1 MKKRQIQGGLSRR
14 DFLATASALALAAY
28 AGPAFADSPDF
39 GPKPAGLPA
48 PDGPLHWLD
57 TGDTKGVFLKQYLPE
72 YGKARGIEVVYDGL
86 PWKELNTVV
95 PLGIR
100 NGSAPDTFNL
110 PQTLEPAVAIS
121 EGWLQPIDDYVPDF
135 ENWKKAYPNGAFV
148 EGVNVFGG
156 KTYGFTFS
164 TNRRFENALLFD
176 QQMMNDAGYGHI
188 DADHAATFDEMRDAA
203 AKITKNSKGKAYG
216 FIIGGSQVQRWGDT
230 ATMLAQRAGAPVGFR
245 GLIQGIDLK
254 TGQFAFGG
262 DAYVVG
268 VELLLAMRDDGSV
281 FPGSLTIIAPQARE
295 FITQGAAG
303 MIIQGPWNIPAWER
317 RAPNWNFGVSPGP
330 APDKGSL
337 GNPVSVGQLP
347 SSTNMMWLNA
357 KAKNPAYAGDFFHW
371 FGSLA
376 GQTAYATIASCGDPA
391 IFPQASSKAELS
403 DRAHAMLNMAEKYV
417 RISPNPFIRNPEL
430 AKVAAAF
437 NAPTPT
443 LSQAIQGLFAGQLT
457 DPKGT
462 LKKVEDAHNKALD
475 DAIAKAKADGAKV
488 SRDDFVFADWDPNK
502 DFGPADYAKL

>member
-1 MKKRQIQGGLSRR
+1 MKSSSYALSRR
-14 DFLATASALALAAY
+14 AFLQSTAALGLGMVAAPALAEATNF
-28 AGPAFADSPDF
+28 GPA
-39 GPKPAGLPA
+39 PAGLPK
-48 PDGPLHWLD
+48 PNGPLHWLD
-57 TGDTKGVFLKQYLPE
+57 TGDTKGVFLKEYLPE
-72 YGKARGIEVVYDGL
+72 YGKARGIQVVYDGL

-110 PQTLEPAVAIS
+110 PQTLEPAVAIA

-135 ENWKKAYPNGAFV
+135 ENWKKAYPNGAYV

-164 TNRRFENALLFD
+164 AERRYNNALLFD
-176 QQMMNDAGYGHI
+176 QQMMNEAGYDHI
-188 DADHAATFDEMRDAA
+188 NADTPLTFAEMRDAA
-203 AKITKNSKGKAYG
+203 AKITKNSKGKAFG

-230 ATMLAQRAGAPVGFR
+230 ATMLAQRGGAPVGANS
-245 GLIQGIDLK
+245 LIQGIDLK
-254 TGQFAFGG
+254 TGEFVFGG
-262 DAYVVG
+262 DAYVAG
-268 VELLLAMRDDGSV
+268 VELLLGMRDDGSV

-330 APDKGSL
+330 APDKASL
-337 GNPVSVGQLP
+337 DTPVSVAQLP

-357 KAKNPAYAGDFFHW
+357 KAKNPAYVGDFFRW
-371 FGSLA
+371 FGSLE
-376 GQTAYATIASCGDPA
+376 GQTAYANVGSCGDPA
-391 IFPQASSKAELS
+391 IFPNASAKANLSK
-403 DRAHAMLNMAEKYV
+403 RAHAMLDMAEKYV
-417 RISPNPFIRNPEL
+417 RISPNPFIRNPAL
-430 AKVAAAF
+430 SKVAAAF
-437 NAPTPT
+437 LTPTPN
-443 LSQAIQGLFAGQLT
+443 LSQAIQGLFAGQLS
-457 DPKGT
+457 DPKAT
-462 LKKVEDAHNKALD
+462 LKKVSDAHNKALD
-475 DAIAKAKADGAKV
+475 NAIAKAKAGGAKV